1 LNSFLLPDFHIARQS
16 QLAFNWFAHVVA
28 RMVKGK
34 TKRNAGRLPAH
45 GGFQIREGPMV
56 HLAAHPSQP
65 DVDNRIALSRM
76 CGQPFLFAIAR
87 DPRTIF
93 VSWNIDWR
101 SVFEK
106 AMPAHREVHLQVID
120 GEGGIET
127 RVVVEPMSTVHY
139 VTISGLHNSY
149 RVEIGYFQVFDTWR
163 SVAMSSEFEMP
174 PQGSVGF
181 ADVDLATIPF
191 HLSFQKL
198 ANFFEVAND
207 ASVARVVSEFQRRV
221 LSNDKPN
228 EGTPSDTRILRDLN
242 LSLPEI
248 AAAQRDFKKID
259 TEKLARRARA
269 MLSIRRD
276 QSSAWIR
283 SESSWS

>member
-1 LNSFLLPDFHIARQS
+1 
-16 QLAFNWFAHVVA
+16 
-28 RMVKGK
+28 
-34 TKRNAGRLPAH
+34 
-45 GGFQIREGPMV
+45 MV
-56 HLAAHPSQP
+56 HLAGHPSQP
-65 DVDNRIALSRM
+65 DVNDCIASTHM
-76 CGQPFLFAIAR
+76 CGQPFLFAIAC

-101 SVFEK
+101 SVFEN

-120 GEGGIET
+120 GEGGVET
-127 RVVVEPMSTVHY
+127 RVAVEPVSAMHY

-149 RVEIGYFQVFDTWR
+149 RVEIGYFQLFDTWH
-163 SVAMSSEFEMP
+163 SVAMSSEIEMP
-174 PQGSVGF
+174 PQRSVGF

-198 ANFFEVAND
+198 ANFFGVAND
-207 ASVARVVSEFQRRV
+207 TSVARVVSEFQKRV
-221 LSNDKPN
+221 LSSDKPN
-228 EGTPSDTRILRDLN
+228 EAAPSDTRILRNLN

-248 AAAQRDFKKID
+248 AAAQRDFKKIE

-276 QSSAWIR
+276 SSSASIR
-283 SESSWS
+283 SESRWS

>member
-1 LNSFLLPDFHIARQS
+1 
-16 QLAFNWFAHVVA
+16 
-28 RMVKGK
+28 MVKGK
-34 TKRNAGRLPAH
+34 TKRNAGRLPVH
-45 GGFQIREGPMV
+45 GGFQIRQGPMV
-56 HLAAHPSQP
+56 HLAGHPSQP
-65 DVDNRIALSRM
+65 DVDDRIAATRM

-106 AMPAHREVHLQVID
+106 AVPAQREVHLRVID
-120 GEGGIET
+120 REGGIET
-127 RVVVEPMSTVHY
+127 RVAVEPMSATHY
-139 VTISGLHNSY
+139 ITISGLHNSY
-149 RVEIGYFQVFDTWR
+149 RVEIGYFQVFDTWH
-163 SVAMSSEFEMP
+163 SVAMSSEIEMP
-174 PQGSVGF
+174 PQGSVAF

-198 ANFFEVAND
+198 ANFFGVAND
-207 ASVARVVSEFQRRV
+207 TPVARVVSEFQKRV
-221 LSNDKPN
+221 SSSDKPN
-228 EGTPSDTRILRDLN
+228 EATPFDTRILGGLN
-242 LSLPEI
+242 LSLRGI

-259 TEKLARRARA
+259 TEKLARRDRA

>member
-1 LNSFLLPDFHIARQS
+1 MNSFLLPDFHIARQS
-16 QLAFNWFAHVVA
+16 QLAFNWFAHVLA

-34 TKRNAGRLPAH
+34 TKRNAGRLPAN
-45 GGFQIREGPMV
+45 GGFQIRQGPMV
-56 HLAAHPSQP
+56 HLAGHPSQP
-65 DVDNRIALSRM
+65 DVDDRIAPTSM

-101 SVFEK
+101 FVFEK

-120 GEGGIET
+120 GEGGVET
-127 RVVVEPMSTVHY
+127 RVAVEPMSGMHY

-149 RVEIGYFQVFDTWR
+149 RVEIGYFQVFDTWH
-163 SVAMSSEFEMP
+163 SVAMSSEIEMP

-198 ANFFEVAND
+198 ANFFGVAND
-207 ASVARVVSEFQRRV
+207 TSVARVVSEFQKRV
-221 LSNDKPN
+221 LSGHKPN
-228 EGTPSDTRILRDLN
+228 EAIPSDTRILRNLN

-248 AAAQRDFKKID
+248 GAAQRDFKKID

-269 MLSIRRD
+269 MISIRRD